1 MMASAFISF
10 LDRRSAMALLI
21 GMACAGVA
29 SAQEVWF
36 ITDAQHLPQGTHQPA
51 RLIELD
57 APQRIEAELAATLPT
72 DPQQAASVVRQRL
85 QAGGV
90 RLQQRMQTAYQGVV
104 DAWSLGIATI
114 PAVVVDRRY
123 VIYGES
129 NVDQAMARIAQY
141 RRASP

>member
-1 MMASAFISF
+1 MACMLISA
-10 LDRRSAMALLI
+10 LAHRSTMALLI

-51 RLIELD
+51 RRIELD
-57 APQRIEAELAATLPT
+57 APQRIEAELAANLPT
-72 DPQQAASVVRQRL
+72 DPQQAAQVIRQRL

-114 PAVVVDRRY
+114 PAVIVDRRY
-123 VIYGES
+123 VIYGETNIDRAVS
-129 NVDQAMARIAQY
+129 RIAQY